1 MEDQEKIPV
10 PYWMTD
16 KYQDACAICAETTPD
31 EAKELV
37 EGILKFETPDLWE
50 NSAITRE
57 WFIEYRMTMYLTGQL
72 IGTSKERHAEQDIM
86 RILNARKDKDY
97 EASEARRKAQQN
109 GSGSL
114 QCGAARSRHTSGAAG
129 AKKSEKVKG

>member
-1 MEDQEKIPV
+1 
-10 PYWMTD
+10 MTD

-50 NSAITRE
+50 NSAMTRE
-57 WFIEYRMTMYLTGQL
+57 RFIEYQTTMWLTGQL
-72 IGTSKERHAEQDIM
+72 IATDEEMSAEQDIM
-86 RILNARKDKDY
+86 RILNKRKDEDY
-97 EASEARRKAQQN
+97 EAVRKAQQT

-114 QCGAARSRHTSGAAG
+114 QCGAARSRRTSGAAG